1 MSAAFDTL
9 ATVQDLEVAGI
20 ERRHAEAIAKAINH
34 GDERA
39 AMKADI
45 ERLRT
50 AIKADIE
57 RLRTAIKADIERLRA
72 ATKADIERL
81 RAATK
86 ADIERLRAATK
97 ADIDTATTDLRAGI
111 AHVAARLDGVR
122 SELGAMRWA
131 IGLLAAFVFAIG
143 LRIFGLL

>member
-9 ATVQDLEVAGI
+9 ATAQDLEAAGI

-39 AMKADI
+39 ATKADLDTATTSLRADI
-45 ERLRT
+45 EQ
-50 AIKADIE
+50 
-57 RLRTAIKADIERLRA
+57 LRA
-72 ATKADIERL
+72 ATKADLDTTTTSL
-81 RAATK
+81 RA
-86 ADIERLRAATK
+86 D
-97 ADIDTATTDLRAGI
+97 I

-122 SELGAMRWA
+122 SELGTMRWA